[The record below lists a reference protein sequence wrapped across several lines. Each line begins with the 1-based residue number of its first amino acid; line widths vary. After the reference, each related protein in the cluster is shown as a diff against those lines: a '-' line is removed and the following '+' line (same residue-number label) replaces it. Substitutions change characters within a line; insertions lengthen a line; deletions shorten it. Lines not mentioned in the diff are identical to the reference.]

1 MSDFYIPPLPD
12 DFVDSVMRRIE
23 AECDP
28 TDKQDRDLVMRLRN
42 KMAHAKYKKARR

>member
-23 AECDP
+23 AECDS
-28 TDKQDRDLVMRLRN
+28 TGEQDRDLAMRLRN
-42 KMAHAKYKKARR
+42 KITHAKCKKARR